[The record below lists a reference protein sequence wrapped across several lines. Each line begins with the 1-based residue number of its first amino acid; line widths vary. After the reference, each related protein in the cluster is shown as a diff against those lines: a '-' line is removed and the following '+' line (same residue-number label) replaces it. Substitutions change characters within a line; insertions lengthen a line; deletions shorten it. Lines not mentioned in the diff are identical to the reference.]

1 MNPATT
7 QLPHWDMSTVY
18 PGLDSA
24 EFQAGLEDGIQA
36 LDKLVAQFDKH
47 GIMLRELPLEANT
60 ETSVIFEEILAKF
73 NALGA
78 QLHTLEAYVYSF
90 ISTNSRNETAQ
101 ACLSHLQQELIRF
114 SQLSTRFT
122 AWIGSLADVEG
133 LIDNSKL
140 AAEHAFALRKAAIQ
154 AQHLMS
160 PAEEA
165 LTSDLRLTGG
175 SAWVKLYSNVTSQIN
190 VSLELEGEEQTLPL
204 TAVRNL
210 AYDPDRDVRRRAYN
224 AELAAWEANALPI
237 AAALNSIKGEMLA
250 LSKRRGWET
259 PLDVALFNNNIDR
272 QTLDAMLTASRE
284 FFPELRR
291 YLKIKARGLGVSKL
305 AWYDLFAPLGKSEEQ
320 WEFAEAQQFILTHF
334 ASYSEPLAA
343 LAHRAFTAGW
353 IDAEPRAGK
362 EGGAFC
368 MWLRQGES
376 RILANYQPAYSGM
389 GTLAHELGH
398 AYHNLRRAECSYTQ
412 RSTPMTLAETA
423 STFCETIVRE
433 AALEKANRQ
442 EQLAIIE
449 ASLQDS
455 LQVTMDI
462 TSRFIFEQE
471 VFARRQEREL
481 STAEF
486 CQIMLEAQRAT
497 YGEGLDTE
505 FLHPYMWAVKSHYY
519 GSTFYNFPYMFGQL
533 FSLGLYARYQADP
546 DTFKASYDDLLAS
559 TGMAEAAELAARFDI
574 DIRTP
579 AFWVASL
586 GIIKEDIDRLA
597 ALIP

>member
-7 QLPHWDMSTVY
+7 QLPHWDMSAVY
-18 PGLDSA
+18 PGLDSS
-24 EFQAGLEDGIQA
+24 EFQADLDGGVQA
-36 LDKLVAQFDKH
+36 IDNLSAQFDEH
-47 GIMLRELPLEANT
+47 GIMLRESPLEVNA
-60 ETSVIFEEILAKF
+60 ETRTIFEKSLTEF

-78 QLHTLEAYVYSF
+78 QLHTLEAYIYSF
-90 ISTNSRNETAQ
+90 ISTDSRNETAQ
-101 ACLSHLQQELIRF
+101 AYLSRLQQQLVRF
-114 SQLSTRFT
+114 SRLATRFT

-133 LIDNSKL
+133 LIANSKL

-154 AQHLMS
+154 AQHQMS

-165 LTSDLRLTGG
+165 LASDLQLTGG

-190 VSLELEGEEQTLPL
+190 VSLELGGEEQTLPL

-210 AYDPDRDVRRRAYN
+210 AYDPDRAVRRRAYD
-224 AELAAWEANALPI
+224 AELVAWEANALPI
-237 AAALNSIKGEMLA
+237 AAALNSIKGEMLT

-259 PLDVALFNNNIDR
+259 PLAVALFNNNIDR
-272 QTLDAMLTASRE
+272 HTLDAMLTASRE

-291 YLKIKARGLGVSKL
+291 YLKIKARGLGVPKL

-320 WEFAEAQQFILTHF
+320 WEFDKAQQFILTHF
-334 ASYSEPLAA
+334 ASYSEQLAA
-343 LAHRAFTAGW
+343 LANRAFTEGW
-353 IDAEPRAGK
+353 VDAEPRAGK
-362 EGGAFC
+362 SSGAFC
-368 MWLRQGES
+368 MWLRKGES
-376 RILANYQPAYSGM
+376 RILANYQPAYGGM

-412 RSTPMTLAETA
+412 RNTPMTLAETA
-423 STFCETIVRE
+423 STFCEIIVRE

-455 LQVTMDI
+455 LQVTLDI

-481 STAEF
+481 SAAEF
-486 CQIMLEAQRAT
+486 CQLMVEAQRAT
-497 YGEGLDTE
+497 YGDGLDTE
-505 FLHPYMWAVKSHYY
+505 FLHPYMWAVKAHYY
-519 GSTFYNFPYMFGQL
+519 ESTFYNFPYMFGQL

-546 DTFKASYDDLLAS
+546 DTFKANYDDLLAS
-559 TGMAEAAELAARFDI
+559 TGMGEAAELAARFDI

-579 AFWVASL
+579 DFWVASL
-586 GIIKEDIDRLA
+586 KIIKKDVDRLA
-597 ALIP
+597 ALIL

>member
-1 MNPATT
+1 MNQATT
-7 QLPHWDMSTVY
+7 QLPHWDMSAVY
-18 PGLDSA
+18 PGLDST

-36 LDKLVAQFDKH
+36 IDDLVALFDEH
-47 GIMLRELPLEANT
+47 GIMLRESPLEVNA
-60 ETSVIFEEILAKF
+60 ETSVIFEEILATL

-90 ISTNSRNETAQ
+90 ISTDSRNETAQ
-101 ACLSHLQQELIRF
+101 AYLSRLQQQLVRF
-114 SQLSTRFT
+114 SRLATRFT

-133 LIDNSKL
+133 LIANSKL

-190 VSLELEGEEQTLPL
+190 VSLELGGKEQTLPL

-210 AYDPDRDVRRRAYN
+210 AYDPDRAVRRRAYD

-237 AAALNSIKGEMLA
+237 AAALNSVKGEMLT

-272 QTLDAMLTASRE
+272 QTLDAMMSASHD

-305 AWYDLFAPLGKSEEQ
+305 AWYDLFAPLGQSEEQ
-320 WEFAEAQQFILTHF
+320 WEFAKAQQFILTHF
-334 ASYSEPLAA
+334 ASYSEQLAA
-343 LAHRAFTAGW
+343 LANRAFTEGW
-353 IDAEPRAGK
+353 IDAEPRDGK
-362 EGGAFC
+362 SDGAFC
-368 MWLRQGES
+368 MWLRKEES
-376 RILANYQPAYSGM
+376 RILANYQSAYDGM

-398 AYHNLRRAECSYTQ
+398 AYHNLRRAECSYIQ
-412 RSTPMTLAETA
+412 RNTPLILAETA
-423 STFCETIVRE
+423 STFCEIIVRE
-433 AALEKANRQ
+433 AALGKANQQ

-455 LQVTMDI
+455 LQVTLDI

-481 STAEF
+481 STVEF
-486 CQIMLEAQRAT
+486 CQIMVEAQRAT
-497 YGEGLDTE
+497 YGDGLDTE
-505 FLHPYMWAVKSHYY
+505 FLHPYMWAVKTHYY

-546 DTFKASYDDLLAS
+546 DTFKTSYNALLAEEQFPPQHR
-559 TGMAEAAELAARFDI
+559 AQVPL
-574 DIRTP
+574 
-579 AFWVASL
+579 
-586 GIIKEDIDRLA
+586 RLFMF
-597 ALIP
+597 